1 MLEYD
6 LFGNEFSYY
15 RPNPDFDMPS
25 DAQRLAW
32 IAWLVA
38 EGHLG
43 QVLVAHDIALKHS
56 LVRYGGYGYAHI
68 LENIVPRMRRKG
80 FPEEQIRT
88 ILVDSPRRLLTIG

>member
-25 DAQRLAW
+25 DAQRLDW
-32 IAWLVA
+32 IAWLIA
-38 EGHLG
+38 EGHG
-43 QVLVAHDIALKHS
+43 DQVTIAHDIALKHS

-68 LENIVPRMRRKG
+68 VENIVPRMRRRG
-80 FPEEQIRT
+80 FKEERIQAIPSRA
-88 ILVDSPRRLLTIG
+88 SKRLLAFG